1 MSQIQAFFVPGR
13 WVLPREFPPQAKIE
27 SIEMVWI
34 IFLITAAAIVV
45 AADQLAKYGDI
56 IAIRTGMGRMFIG
69 LLLLAGAT
77 SLPEVL
83 TSISSLSQNSPDLA
97 AGNLLGS
104 NGFNMLLLAVV
115 DMVNRNQRL
124 LRKAVLRHALSG
136 SLAVFLISS
145 VIFFMLADIKIQI
158 GWVGLD
164 SLIIIAIYIVAVWLI
179 QSNENH
185 SHSTDEG
192 MEIPEDTPTLKKG
205 LIGFIL
211 AAGALMIVTP
221 IMVRSANEIAEI
233 TGLGATFI
241 GTTLVAL
248 VTSLP
253 ELVTTMAAIRIG
265 AADMAIGNLF
275 GSNMFN
281 MFAIGLTDFFFT
293 DGRFLASI
301 DPSFLLVGTVGL
313 ILTGIGLIGNLA
325 KLERRV
331 WRFEIDSTLMIIT
344 YIGCL
349 WLLYI
354 RS

>member
-1 MSQIQAFFVPGR
+1 
-13 WVLPREFPPQAKIE
+13 
-27 SIEMVWI
+27 MVWI
-34 IFLITAAAIVV
+34 IFVLTAGAIVV
-45 AADQLAKYGDI
+45 AADQLAKSGDI
-56 IAIRTGMGRMFIG
+56 IAIRTGLGRMLIG

-104 NGFNMLLLAVV
+104 NGFNMLLLAIV
-115 DMVNRNQRL
+115 DIFNRNQRI
-124 LRKAVLRHALSG
+124 LRKAILRHALSG
-136 SLAVFLISS
+136 SLAVFLIGI
-145 VIFFMLADIKIQI
+145 VVFFMLADIPLQI
-158 GWVGLD
+158 GWVGMD
-164 SLIIIAIYIVAVWLI
+164 SLLIITIYILGVWLI
-179 QSNENH
+179 QSNANH
-185 SHSTDEG
+185 HVTSDEEI
-192 MEIPEDTPTLKKG
+192 EIPEDTPTLKRG
-205 LIGFIL
+205 IAGFLI
-211 AAGALMIVTP
+211 AAVALVIVTP

-253 ELVTTMAAIRIG
+253 ELVTTIAAIRIG

-281 MFAIGLTDFFFT
+281 MFAVGLTDFFFT
-293 DGRFLASI
+293 DGRFLAAI
-301 DPSFLLVGTVGL
+301 DPSFLLVGMVGL
-313 ILTGIGLIGNLA
+313 VLTGIGLIGNLA
-325 KLERRV
+325 KLEKRV
-331 WRFEIDSTLMIIT
+331 WHFEIDSTLMILT

-349 WLLYI
+349 WLLYL